1 MTTGDDRH
9 QEGIGG
15 MGAEMM
21 TRPYTSDLLPSIASG
36 HSGRHTGNVAV
47 PDMKDYPREA
57 TCRKDLSLS

>member
-1 MTTGDDRH
+1 
-9 QEGIGG
+9 